1 MLSKC
6 ANAACSSV
14 FRYLHEGKLFLI
26 EPEAGL
32 TKGKSEATLRDT
44 DQSRAIDYVW
54 LCSSC
59 CRGMTVYIDHERKIR
74 VVRRPDSERTRVGN
88 F

>member
-6 ANAACSSV
+6 ANPACPSA

-26 EPEAGL
+26 ESEAGPP
-32 TKGKSEATLRDT
+32 KGASEAALQATGK
-44 DQSRAIDYVW
+44 SRAIDHVW

-59 CRGMTVYIDHERKIR
+59 CRDMTVYIDDEDK
-74 VVRRPDSERTRVGN
+74 VRVGRKPAREWRRAGN

>member
-6 ANAACSSV
+6 ASPACSNP

-26 EPEAGL
+26 ESEAGL
-32 TKGKSEATLRDT
+32 AHDKSRT
-44 DQSRAIDYVW
+44 IDYVW

-59 CRGMTVYIDHERKIR
+59 CRHMTVFIEEEGTVR
-74 VVRRPDSERTRVGN
+74 VVRNSDGKWTAP
-88 F
+88 

>member
-6 ANAACSSV
+6 ANPACSNA

-26 EPEAGL
+26 ESGGHPM
-32 TKGKSEATLRDT
+32 KGKSEAAMQNTGK
-44 DQSRAIDYVW
+44 SRAIDHVW

-59 CRGMTVYIDHERKIR
+59 CRYLTVYIDDENEVR
-74 VVRRPDSERTRVGN
+74 VVRKPNGERTRVGN
-88 F
+88 S